1 MSLLWRHYAWYHLR
15 WQYLATRHRRLNR
28 TCGVLQRLI
37 RRLVRRS
44 ISNAGIS
51 DGASLFLL
59 HAIQNG
65 CHDQAGGN
73 EKQQTDTDDHP
84 FEAVWIGV

>member
-1 MSLLWRHYAWYHLR
+1 M
-15 WQYLATRHRRLNR
+15 N
-28 TCGVLQRLI
+28 
-37 RRLVRRS
+37 
-44 ISNAGIS
+44 NPGIN

-59 HAIQNG
+59 HAIENG

-84 FEAVWIGV
+84 FEAVGIGV